1 MIEYMLCRPTVEGS
15 REVKKCYERMIR
27 GKMVREWKCVAY
39 LDAPG
44 TYNDDS
50 WNLHYDGCDYEH
62 KSMCGCLKRLKEYDA
77 YTLNVAEGIYYKDIE
92 RIILER

>member
-1 MIEYMLCRPTVEGS
+1 MMHGKI
-15 REVKKCYERMIR
+15 IR
-27 GKMVREWKCVAY
+27 KWKRIAY
-39 LDAPG
+39 IDAPG

-62 KSMCGCLKRLKEYDA
+62 NSMCGCLNRLKEYDA
-77 YTLNVAEGIYYKDIE
+77 YTLNVVEGIYYKDIG